1 MTSIGKARLEYE
13 MKIRN
18 VTVDMMCD
26 VLNISKVAWY
36 RRLRGDTEFTQGE
49 IQAIINYLKLESPM
63 GIFFTE
69 EVSQT
74 KQKGGTDD

>member
-1 MTSIGKARLEYE
+1 MELFNLMKGGTNVNRIRLEYE
-13 MKIRN
+13 MKSRG
-18 VTVDMMCD
+18 VTVDQICEATG
-26 VLNISKVAWY
+26 ISKAAWY

-69 EVSQT
+69 EVS
-74 KQKGGTDD
+74 